1 MFVQC
6 LENEGVEYIFGI
18 PGEENEAFIM
28 ALRDSKIKFIS
39 TRHEQGAAFMADV
52 YGRLTGKAG
61 VCLSTLGPG
70 ATNLITGV
78 ADANLDRAP
87 LVALTAQ
94 GDLKRQHKE
103 SHQHIDIVQ
112 AFKPITKW
120 NAKVV
125 SPIIIPEVVR
135 KAFRVAQIEKPG
147 ATHIE
152 LPEDVAEK
160 ETDLHPMHVT
170 PNPSFI
176 PNESELSKA
185 AMLIKDSKNPMI
197 LIGNGAVRS
206 RASEE
211 VKEFAEKNNIPVTNT
226 FMSKGVLSHDHPLCL
241 FTVGL
246 QAKDYVMCNFD
257 QADLIITIGY
267 DLVEYAPSFWNKT
280 NTKSIVHID
289 SKPAEVDF
297 FYHPEVE
304 LVGDIKI
311 TLKKLTHL
319 TKFNKKMPD
328 YPNKLRK
335 FILNQ
340 FEENRQS
347 TDFPVK
353 PQKLIWDL
361 REAMAPDDIL
371 ISDVGAHKV
380 WIARMFPTKKPNTCI
395 ISNGF
400 ASMGIAV
407 PGAIAAKL
415 ANPDVNIVAATG
427 DGGFLMNSQE
437 LETAK
442 RLGVHFTVVI
452 FTDKKYGLCEWKQQD
467 HYKKTFGVDFTNPD
481 FVMYA
486 ESFGAKGYSV
496 KKTEDLL
503 PLLKKAIKAK
513 EISIIEVPVDYREN
527 FKLSEELGKDIC
539 NLFY

>member
-1 MFVQC
+1 MKC

-18 PGEENEAFIM
+18 PGEENESFIM
-28 ALRDSKIKFIS
+28 ALQSSKIRFIS

-103 SHQHIDIVQ
+103 SHQNIDIVQ

-120 NAKVV
+120 NAKVI

-135 KAFRVAQIEKPG
+135 KAFRISQMEKPG

-152 LPEDVAEK
+152 LPEDVADK
-160 ETDLHPMHVT
+160 EAALQPMQVSK
-170 PNPSFI
+170 NPSFI
-176 PNESELSKA
+176 PDESEFSRA
-185 AMLIKDSKNPMI
+185 VAIIKNSKNPLI

-211 VKEFAEKNNIPVTNT
+211 VLEFAEKNNIPVTNT
-226 FMSKGVLSHDHPLCL
+226 FMSKGVLPHEHPLCL

-267 DLVEYAPSFWNKT
+267 DLVEYAPSFWNRDNSK
-280 NTKSIVHID
+280 KIIHID
-289 SKPAEVDF
+289 SQPSEVDF
-297 FYHPEVE
+297 FYRPEVE
-304 LVGDIKI
+304 LVGNIKVS
-311 TLKKLTHL
+311 LKKLTNM
-319 TKFNKKMPD
+319 TKFNKEMPD
-328 YPNKLRK
+328 YPNRLRK
-335 FILNQ
+335 FILKQ
-340 FEENRQS
+340 FEENKNS

-353 PQKLIWDL
+353 PQKIIWDL

-371 ISDVGAHKV
+371 ISDVGAHKI
-380 WIARMFPTKKPNTCI
+380 WIARMFSAKKPNTCI

-400 ASMGIAV
+400 AAMGIAV

-415 ANPDVNIVAATG
+415 ATPDVNVVAATG
-427 DGGFLMNSQE
+427 DGGFMMNSQE

-442 RLGVHFTVVI
+442 RLGVNFTVVI
-452 FTDKKYGLCEWKQQD
+452 FSDNKYGLCEWKQQD
-467 HYKKTFGVDFTNPD
+467 HYKRTFGVDFTNPD
-481 FVMYA
+481 FVKYA
-486 ESFGAKGYSV
+486 ESFGAKGYSI
-496 KKTEDLL
+496 KKTKELL
-503 PLLKKAIKAK
+503 PLLKKAIRSKD
-513 EISIIEVPVDYREN
+513 ISIIEVPVDYTEN